1 MEELG
6 DGFSFVFVVCGVF
19 GCCLTHVL
27 ELDVVTVF
35 GRSFV
40 GICEFEMKTF
50 YLEKL
55 EERF

>member
-1 MEELG
+1 M
-6 DGFSFVFVVCGVF
+6 SK
-19 GCCLTHVL
+19 

-35 GRSFV
+35 GRSFE
-40 GICEFEMKTF
+40 GICKFELKTF

>member
-1 MEELG
+1 MNL
-6 DGFSFVFVVCGVF
+6 
-19 GCCLTHVL
+19 
-27 ELDVVTVF
+27 F

-40 GICEFEMKTF
+40 VGVLVVICEFELKTF